1 MIILVLN
8 CGSSSIKYQ
17 VIDMKGAAENN
28 VLAKGLVERIGLTD
42 GVLVHKP
49 VDKPAYEFVKSIPDH
64 TVGINLILSAIVDSG
79 HGVINSLNDIHA
91 VGHRV
96 AHGGEYFLDSAIVT
110 STVKQQIESC
120 FELAPLHNPANLKGI
135 LAIENLLPSI
145 QQIAVFDTSF
155 HQSMPKENY
164 LYAIP
169 YKYYEEYRIRKYGFH
184 GTSHKFVAKK
194 ACIELGLDYKKSKI
208 ITCHIG
214 NGASVTAI
222 VDGKSFDTSMGF
234 TPVDGLVMGSRC
246 GDIDPGALLY
256 IADKDGLNVNKISNL
271 INKESGLYGLT
282 GISSDMR
289 DISKAASEGNERA
302 KLAIT
307 MFNNRVKKYIGA
319 YAAAMCGVDIII
331 FTGGIGEHNRAFRAE
346 VLNGLEFMGV
356 EFDAKANEEAY
367 AIDKV
372 ITKEGSKVIAMAV
385 TTNEELVIALD
396 TYRLLK
402 NIEE

>member
-17 VIDMKGAAENN
+17 VIDMKSATENTL
-28 VLAKGLVERIGLTD
+28 LAKGLVERIGLTD

-49 VDKPAYEFVKSIPDH
+49 ADKPTFEFVQSIADH
-64 TVGINLILSAIVDSG
+64 TVGINMILKAIVDTQ
-79 HGVINSLNDIHA
+79 HGVIESLNDLNAI
-91 VGHRV
+91 GHRV
-96 AHGGEYFLDSAIVT
+96 AHGGEYFVDSAIIT
-110 STVKQQIESC
+110 PTVKQQIENC

-155 HQSMPKENY
+155 HQTMPRESY
-164 LYAIP
+164 LYGIP

-194 ACIELGLDYKKSKI
+194 ACDKLGLDLKNSKI

-222 VDGKSFDTSMGF
+222 LNGKSFNTSMGF
-234 TPVDGLVMGSRC
+234 TPVDGLLMGTRC
-246 GDIDPGALLY
+246 GEVDPGALLY
-256 IADKDGLNVNKISNL
+256 IADKEGLNANRISNL
-271 INKESGLYGLT
+271 MNKESGLVGIT

-289 DISKAASEGNERA
+289 DITKAASEGNERA
-302 KLAIT
+302 KLAIK
-307 MFNNRVKKYIGA
+307 MFDKRVKKFIGA
-319 YAAAMCGVDIII
+319 YAAEMGGVDLVI
-331 FTGGIGEHNRAFRAE
+331 FTGGIGEHNRPFRKA
-346 VLNGLEFMGV
+346 VLEGMEFMGLEFD
-356 EFDAKANEEAY
+356 EAANEEAY
-367 AIDKV
+367 GIDKV
-372 ITKEGSKVIAMAV
+372 ISKEGSKVIAMAV

-396 TYRLLK
+396 TFRLLK